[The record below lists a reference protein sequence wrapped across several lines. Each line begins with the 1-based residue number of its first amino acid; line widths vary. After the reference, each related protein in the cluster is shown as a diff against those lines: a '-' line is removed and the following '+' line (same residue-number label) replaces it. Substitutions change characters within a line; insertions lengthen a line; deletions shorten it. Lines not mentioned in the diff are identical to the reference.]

1 MPVQEFSLCDE
12 DGAKSQVG
20 GEGGEGGIEEML
32 LEECGGAPSAGQRTG
47 LVSSCSLP
55 SVPSLL

>member
-1 MPVQEFSLCDE
+1 MPVQVFSLCDE

-20 GEGGEGGIEEML
+20 GEGGEGGVEEML
-32 LEECGGAPSAGQRTG
+32 LEECGGALSEGQRTG
-47 LVSSCSLP
+47 LVSSRSLP